1 MKLNIHSKAPNF
13 KLPNQEGEIVELNK
27 LKKNVILFF
36 YPKDSTPGCTVEA
49 ISFSK
54 YLSDFTKMNCLVF
67 GISKDSLKK
76 HQNFIKKNNLL
87 VNLLSDENEK
97 VCENYGVWVEKSM
110 YGRKYMGIERTTFLI
125 NSKNK
130 IINIWPKVKVT
141 NHVEEV
147 LEFTKNNTTS

>member
-110 YGRKYMGIERTTFLI
+110 YGRKYMGIERSTFLI
-125 NSKNK
+125 GSNGKL
-130 IINIWPKVKVT
+130 IEEWRKVKVKG
-141 NHVEEV
+141 HVEEV
-147 LEFTKNNTTS
+147 LSALD

>member
-1 MKLNIHSKAPNF
+1 M
-13 KLPNQEGEIVELNK
+13 EV
-27 LKKNVILFF
+27 
-36 YPKDSTPGCTVEA
+36 

-67 GISKDSLKK
+67 GISKDSIKK
-76 HQNFIKKNNLL
+76 HQNFISKQNLK
-87 VNLLSDENEK
+87 VDLLSDEDSN